1 MLTARRTFLRWLSFI
16 GAGGMGFVVG
26 TAASHA
32 QHRQPGA
39 PQTAHDDMSGG
50 NVAHDGAAT
59 LVFAAAT
66 LKPALDDVLRA
77 FAASGGAKVNAAYG
91 PGPILA
97 KNIADGAPADIFFS
111 ADTLWM
117 DWLTERR
124 LIRDDTRVDV
134 VRNEVV
140 VVQGGKGGAGAADGR
155 DGAAT
160 VDSAFP
166 IADVVGAGPIAMCNP
181 ESHPAGRFARLRL
194 QEQHLWDAIA
204 SKVAIVDN
212 PQVAALMAARGDA
225 TSAVVFA
232 TDIHGIGGVRIVGT
246 FPGHAQSPI
255 VYPAAVTAAA
265 THPERAK
272 HLLMFLRSPAARTI
286 FDGYGYR

>member
-1 MLTARRTFLRWLSFI
+1 MLTERRAFLRWLSFT
-16 GAGGMGFVVG
+16 GAGGISLAIG
-26 TAASHA
+26 TVASPA
-32 QHRQPGA
+32 QHHQHAA
-39 PQTAHDDMSGG
+39 PQVDVPRDD
-50 NVAHDGAAT
+50 AAT

-91 PGPILA
+91 PGPVLA
-97 KNIADGAPADIFFS
+97 KNIADGAPADVFFS

-117 DWLTERR
+117 DWLAERR
-124 LIRDDTRVDV
+124 HIRGDTRVDV

-140 VVQGGKGGAGAADGR
+140 LVQNETGRPGSGKDDAV
-155 DGAAT
+155 T

-166 IADVVGAGPIAMCNP
+166 IAGIVGAGPIAMCNP
-181 ESHPAGRFARLRL
+181 ETHPAGRYARLRL

-204 SKVAIVDN
+204 SKVAIVEN
-212 PQVAALMAARGDA
+212 PQVAALMAGRGDA

-232 TDIHGIGGVRIVGT
+232 TDVHGIAGLRIVGR
-246 FPGHAQSPI
+246 FPGEAQSPI

-265 THPERAK
+265 PHPERAK
-272 HLLMFLRSPAARTI
+272 HLLTFLRSPEARTI
-286 FDGYGYR
+286 FDAYGYR